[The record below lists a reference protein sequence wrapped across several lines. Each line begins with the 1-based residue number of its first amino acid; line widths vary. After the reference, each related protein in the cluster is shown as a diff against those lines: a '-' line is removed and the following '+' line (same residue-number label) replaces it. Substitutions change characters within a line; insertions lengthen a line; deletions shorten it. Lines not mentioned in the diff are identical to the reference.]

1 MDECY
6 GIIFDLD
13 ETLLRKDKS
22 ISSNTVEI
30 LKQIHLDKNL
40 FFASGRSVMRMKKY
54 SDLISPDGIISLNGA
69 LNFYRGKLISSYFIE
84 PDIIEKTVRYL
95 RDKSNVNIAL
105 TYAERIL
112 TNDPKICEIDPTYIF
127 NDFKNYDSSNVL
139 KISLDLEDEKLLD
152 PLDLDADKVKI
163 IANSHMPGYF
173 VIVNIL
179 ATKYRGLKDICEQL
193 SMDVKKFICFGDD
206 YNDKEIMQQ
215 VGIGIAVE
223 NATSEIKQ
231 IAYNV
236 CASNDQDGPA
246 EWIKK
251 NLL

>member
-1 MDECY
+1 MDDCC

-13 ETLLRKDKS
+13 ETLLHKDKS
-22 ISSNTVEI
+22 ISSNTVGI
-30 LKQIHLDKNL
+30 LKQIHLNKNL

-54 SDLISPDGIISLNGA
+54 SDLVLPDGLISLNGA
-69 LNFYRGKLISSYFIE
+69 LNFYQGKLISSYFIE

-95 RDKSNVNIAL
+95 NDKPNVNIAL

-112 TNDPKICEIDPTYIF
+112 TNDPKICEIDPTYLF
-127 NDFKNYDSSNVL
+127 SDFKNYDSSNVL

-152 PLDLDADKVKI
+152 QLDLDLDKIKI
-163 IANSHMPGYF
+163 IANSHTPGYF

-179 ATKYRGLKDICEQL
+179 ATKYRGLKDICDQL
-193 SMDVKKFICFGDD
+193 SIDEKKFIYFGDD
-206 YNDKEIMQQ
+206 YNDEEIMQQ

-223 NATSEIKQ
+223 NATSEIKK
-231 IAYNV
+231 IAYDV

>member
-1 MDECY
+1 MDDCC

-13 ETLLRKDKS
+13 ETLLHKDKS
-22 ISSNTVEI
+22 ISSNTVGI
-30 LKQIHLDKNL
+30 LKQIHLNKNL

-54 SDLISPDGIISLNGA
+54 SDLVLPDGLISLNGA
-69 LNFYRGKLISSYFIE
+69 LNFYQGKLISSYFIE

-95 RDKSNVNIAL
+95 IDKPNVNIAL

-112 TNDPKICEIDPTYIF
+112 TNDPEICEIDPTYIF
-127 NDFKNYDSSNVL
+127 SDFKNYDSSNVL

-152 PLDLDADKVKI
+152 QLDLDVDKVKI
-163 IANSHMPGYF
+163 IANSHTPGYF

-179 ATKYRGLKDICEQL
+179 ATKYRGLKDICDQL
-193 SMDVKKFICFGDD
+193 SMEVKKFIYFGDD
-206 YNDKEIMQQ
+206 YNDEEIMQQ

-223 NATSEIKQ
+223 NATSEIKK
-231 IAYNV
+231 IAYDV